1 MAPPVEWGFSLIPD
15 AQRKK
20 FRLRFAPPQIADA
33 SLRKEETNRFASSPP
48 KGEFRPLRRAIQD
61 SA

>member
-1 MAPPVEWGFSLIPD
+1 MYKFENPLFLCLKE

-20 FRLRFAPPQIADA
+20 LRLRFAPPQIADA

-48 KGEFRPLRRAIQD
+48 GKKVSP
-61 SA
+61 SAGGRNHK